1 MADLDED
8 DLTGHVQ
15 RRFPAQSVHEE
26 STGGVDIGDTQGDEV
41 HSRLHAPRLAP
52 AAGWVLN
59 GAAMPSSYR
68 EWADPTADPAV
79 QCRWQQQVGATEGSR
94 VKRVLP
100 DACADLI
107 VTADGSAV
115 VVGPAT
121 RVHLPRLTAPTTIRG
136 IRFRTEA
143 IRAAFGVPASELQ
156 DQQVPLADIVDTRVA
171 AWLSE
176 VVWTGAAL
184 PAWSSL
190 TIDGRVQAATR
201 RLWREPAVEV
211 TRVAAAVNLSGR
223 QLRRLMMVETGLGPK
238 MLQRVGRLQQ
248 FLALAERPR
257 DDPPPGLA
265 VLAALAG
272 YRSGPPD
279 PRRPRAERSH
289 PSPAPCRAS
298 RGDQHRPPLGAG
310 DGSA

>member
-1 MADLDED
+1 
-8 DLTGHVQ
+8 
-15 RRFPAQSVHEE
+15 
-26 STGGVDIGDTQGDEV
+26 
-41 HSRLHAPRLAP
+41 
-52 AAGWVLN
+52 
-59 GAAMPSSYR
+59 MPSSYR

-143 IRAAFGVPASELQ
+143 IRAAFAIPASELQ

-176 VVWTGAAL
+176 AVWTGAAL

-190 TIDGRVQAATR
+190 TVDGRVQAATR
-201 RLWREPAVEV
+201 RLWSEPTVEV

-223 QLRRLMMVETGLGPK
+223 QLRRLLLVETGLGPK
-238 MLQRVGRLQQ
+238 MLQRVGRLQR
-248 FLALAERPR
+248 FLALAERPPTFR
-257 DDPPPGLA
+257 DDPRPGLA

-272 YRSGPPD
+272 YADQAHLTRDARELSGATPA
-279 PRRPRAERSH
+279 RLLAERAEETNTVLR
-289 PSPAPCRAS
+289 
-298 RGDQHRPPLGAG
+298 
-310 DGSA
+310 